1 MKSNAVLK
9 CIFSGSIA
17 DCRMVSSDELPALRG
32 IPSLVRR
39 GYSLQVNAWFVSGI
53 FEMSISDL
61 WIVSG
66 IYDMSIPDLWIKV
79 GGLNFG

>member
-1 MKSNAVLK
+1 
-9 CIFSGSIA
+9 
-17 DCRMVSSDELPALRG
+17 MVSSDELQDLRG

-39 GYSLQVNAWFVSGI
+39 RYSLQVNGWIVSGI

-79 GGLNFG
+79 GVLNFG

>member
-1 MKSNAVLK
+1 MRNKVVKSTDVLK

-17 DCRMVSSDELPALRG
+17 DCRMVSSDELQVLRG

-39 GYSLQVNAWFVSGI
+39 RYSLQVNGWIVSGI

-61 WIVSG
+61 WIVG
-66 IYDMSIPDLWIKV
+66 V
-79 GGLNFG
+79 LNFG